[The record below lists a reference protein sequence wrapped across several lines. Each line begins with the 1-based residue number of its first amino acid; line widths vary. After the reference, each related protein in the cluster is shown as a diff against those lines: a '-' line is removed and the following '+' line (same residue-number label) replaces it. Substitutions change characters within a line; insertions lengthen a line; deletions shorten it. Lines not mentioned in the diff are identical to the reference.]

1 MGGWSRGPTA
11 AGQGTPLPGGSS
23 WRPPP
28 SRGPPSAD
36 AGLPPALWGPAQPQP
51 MPTQRLPSSIRD
63 RRSSV
68 LTGPPRRAREPPL
81 EPLWRHLEACATSRP
96 WATWSPWPVKQF
108 FAYFIVIEKGQY

>member
-1 MGGWSRGPTA
+1 MGGG
-11 AGQGTPLPGGSS
+11 PGG
-23 WRPPP
+23 RPLQDREPLCREAAPGAPPP

-51 MPTQRLPSSIRD
+51 MRTQRLLSSIRD

-68 LTGPPRRAREPPL
+68 LTGPPGCAREPPL

-108 FAYFIVIEKGQY
+108 FAYFIVIEKG